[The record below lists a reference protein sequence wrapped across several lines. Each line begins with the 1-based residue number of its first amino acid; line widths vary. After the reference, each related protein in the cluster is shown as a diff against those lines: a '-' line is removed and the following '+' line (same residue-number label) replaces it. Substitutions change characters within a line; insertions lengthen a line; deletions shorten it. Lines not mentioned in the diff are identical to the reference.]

1 MKVIKN
7 TRKSFLYLDEA
18 PWIKKTQ
25 SDFDVTMGSYDGA
38 ECCELVG
45 LFILNKL
52 SDVIQQ
58 SDVGLYRDDGLAVI
72 QGTGPQIERTRKQV
86 FQLFRN
92 MNLKVTIE
100 CNISSTDFLD
110 AYLDLKDS
118 SFRPY
123 KKPNTDLSYINSK
136 SNHPARI
143 KKEIPKMVSDRIS
156 KLSSSEQIFDAE
168 KIPYRDALKS
178 AGYNQNLT
186 FTTNQPRQPT
196 TRCRRRKV
204 IWFNPPFCQ
213 TVRTNVARKFL
224 NLVDKHFKTT
234 PLHKY
239 FNRSTVKV
247 SYSCMPSIKSIISGH
262 NKYILRSTKVDGQ
275 PARQCNCRDG
285 QGMCPV
291 GGQCLKSSLVYK
303 AEVINTAQPATY
315 IGLTG
320 NSFKERF
327 TGHNSTFRNIK
338 TEHSTS
344 LSTLIWKLKRSHVNY
359 NINWSIIK
367 QAPTYNT
374 SSRVCKLCNME
385 KVLIFFNKDP
395 TLLNKRSEIN
405 NKCPHRRDF
414 LLLEHLD
421 DDVT

>member
-1 MKVIKN
+1 
-7 TRKSFLYLDEA
+7 
-18 PWIKKTQ
+18 
-25 SDFDVTMGSYDGA
+25 
-38 ECCELVG
+38 
-45 LFILNKL
+45 
-52 SDVIQQ
+52 
-58 SDVGLYRDDGLAVI
+58 
-72 QGTGPQIERTRKQV
+72 
-86 FQLFRN
+86 
-92 MNLKVTIE
+92 
-100 CNISSTDFLD
+100 
-110 AYLDLKDS
+110 
-118 SFRPY
+118 
-123 KKPNTDLSYINSK
+123 
-136 SNHPARI
+136 
-143 KKEIPKMVSDRIS
+143 
-156 KLSSSEQIFDAE
+156 
-168 KIPYRDALKS
+168 
-178 AGYNQNLT
+178 
-186 FTTNQPRQPT
+186 
-196 TRCRRRKV
+196 
-204 IWFNPPFCQ
+204 
-213 TVRTNVARKFL
+213 
-224 NLVDKHFKTT
+224 
-234 PLHKY
+234 
-239 FNRSTVKV
+239 
-247 SYSCMPSIKSIISGH
+247 MPSIKSIISGH

-359 NINWSIIK
+359 HINWSIIK

-421 DDVT
+421 DDVTWYCSNQDNFLNSYICNMYVCKIIILCKKSSNFYVKNQLMKLLWFYC